1 MFLEQQPFDV
11 FHAQFGTEGLSALRF
26 RRLRALRTKALVVHL
41 RGWDISSFVDKRSSD
56 VYDRLFREADLM
68 IANCAHFRHRAISL
82 GCPPEKIVVI
92 GSPIDTDR
100 FAPPPSREPLDGRD
114 ARLVAVGRLVEKKG
128 FADAIDAVAILIA
141 EGRKVR
147 LDVIG
152 EGGTRADLETRIA
165 RHGLGD
171 RVTLHGA
178 ATSAQVLAALHR
190 ADIALAPSV
199 TASSGDSDGP
209 VNTAK
214 EAMATGLPIIATRH
228 GGIPELVIPG
238 ENGDLVPERDP
249 VALAAAIARMIDNWC
264 SWEALG
270 RAGRRKVVTDY
281 GQDSII
287 AKTLSAYRTS
297 LRNAGAVDE

>member
-1 MFLEQQPFDV
+1 
-11 FHAQFGTEGLSALRF
+11 
-26 RRLRALRTKALVVHL
+26 
-41 RGWDISSFVDKRSSD
+41 
-56 VYDRLFREADLM
+56 
-68 IANCAHFRHRAISL
+68 
-82 GCPPEKIVVI
+82 
-92 GSPIDTDR
+92 
-100 FAPPPSREPLDGRD
+100 
-114 ARLVAVGRLVEKKG
+114 
-128 FADAIDAVAILIA
+128 
-141 EGRKVR
+141 VR

-270 RAGRRKVVTDY
+270 RAGRQKVVTDY

-297 LRNAGAVDE
+297 LRNAGAEDE